1 MKKYIFFLTTAVAAM
16 MFASCGSNASEAGA
30 ADSTMKA
37 TEGSAS
43 YLVDSNSTMGWGGS
57 KIVGIGTHA
66 GTIAI
71 QEGSISVENGN
82 ITAGTFTVD
91 MKKIV
96 CTDSGLPAEF
106 AAKLI
111 GHLSADDF
119 FNVEKFPTAKFVIS
133 EVKAEANGENTHVIS
148 GNLTLRDSTKN
159 ISFPAAV
166 AITENG
172 VTAKGKTTINR
183 LDWGVNYDK
192 ANMSISEKAASKL
205 KNGVVSKDITI
216 SFDIKAS
223 KK

>member
-1 MKKYIFFLTTAVAAM
+1 

-30 ADSTMKA
+30 ADSTMTA
-37 TEGSAS
+37 TAGSAA
-43 YLVDSNSTMGWGGS
+43 YTVEPNSTLGWGGS
-57 KIVGIGTHA
+57 KVVGVGSHA

-71 QEGSISVENGN
+71 SEGTISVENGN
-82 ITAGTFTVD
+82 ITAGSFTVD
-91 MKKIV
+91 MKKIA

-106 AAKLI
+106 SAKLI

-133 EVKAEANGENTHVIS
+133 SVKAEANGENTHVIS

-166 AITENG
+166 AITETG
-172 VTAKGKTTINR
+172 LTAKGSTTINR

-192 ANMSISEKAASKL
+192 TNMSLPEKAAAKL

-216 SFDIKAS
+216 SFDLKAT

>member
-1 MKKYIFFLTTAVAAM
+1 MRKNIFFLTAAVASM

-30 ADSTMKA
+30 ADSAMTA
-37 TEGSAS
+37 TAGSVS
-43 YLVDSNSTMGWGGS
+43 YVVDQNSTLGWGGS
-57 KIVGIGTHA
+57 KVVGVGSHA

-71 QEGSISVENGN
+71 SEGSISVENGN
-82 ITAGTFTVD
+82 ITAGSFTVD

-106 AAKLI
+106 NAKLI

-133 EVKAEANGENTHVIS
+133 SVKAEANGENTHVIS

-166 AITENG
+166 AITETG
-172 VTAKGKTTINR
+172 LTAKGSTTINR

-192 ANMSISEKAASKL
+192 ANMSLPEKAAAKL

-216 SFDIKAS
+216 SFDLKAT

>member
-1 MKKYIFFLTTAVAAM
+1 MKKNIFYITLAAVAV
-16 MFASCGSNASEAGA
+16 FAAACGSNSTEAGA
-30 ADSTMKA
+30 ADSTLTA
-37 TEGSAS
+37 TEGAAS
-43 YLVDSNSTMGWGGS
+43 YAVDANSTLGWTGS
-57 KIVGIGTHA
+57 KMVGIGSHS

-71 QEGSISVENGN
+71 SEGSINVENGN
-82 ITAGTFTVD
+82 ITAGSFTVD

-106 AAKLI
+106 NAKLI
-111 GHLSADDF
+111 GHLGADDF
-119 FNVEKFPTAKFVIS
+119 FNVEKFPTAKFEITG
-133 EVKAEANGENTHVIS
+133 VKAEASGENTHVIS

-166 AITENG
+166 TISADG

-192 ANMSISEKAASKL
+192 SNMSLPEKAAAKL
-205 KNGVVSKDITI
+205 KNGVVSKDMEIR
-216 SFDIKAS
+216 FDIKAT